1 VQQEEERRSI
11 EEKEKDRKIK
21 FMEDWKE
28 KVERKR
34 KQERVQQGWKDLLES
49 VEQWEELQEGET
61 DFTDANL
68 EEWFDEEWTEEGFQ
82 EAGEVLE
89 TVLSEVMAFIE
100 MSGTVQAKN
109 YHHQQKA
116 DKAKIELSSESEEML
131 EQLEASRASGTILN
145 EKEKGLFI
153 GTVPSDRVGELE
165 EIQK

>member
-1 VQQEEERRSI
+1 MKREKVQERIKQQEEERRSI

-49 VEQWEELQEGET
+49 VEQWEEL
-61 DFTDANL
+61 L
-68 EEWFDEEWTEEGFQ
+68 
-82 EAGEVLE
+82 
-89 TVLSEVMAFIE
+89 
-100 MSGTVQAKN
+100 
-109 YHHQQKA
+109 
-116 DKAKIELSSESEEML
+116 L

-153 GTVPSDRVGELE
+153 GTVPSDRSGELE